1 MSLAAVFA
9 ISAEPSVIICAWG
22 SDSSALRLGVEDSP
36 SIARGGGGNGN
47 DNVYVK
53 GERAG
58 LKMLNKRIVG
68 CVVKNDIE
76 RARIREGDPTG
87 PSLKGEDQAS
97 AWMPALSAEA
107 IQAVRNLYAI
117 TLEGASLDE
126 DALEDAVETA
136 MKALNPSFITG
147 TKRIGAGSDGEE
159 DEDEELD
166 GSQLSGDVR
175 KSKRI
180 RKLAP
185 VSYREVEDDEA
196 GGYEGDNE
204 LFVTDDDKSAESQ
217 SEMGDGMED
226 VIMEGG
232 EGVAR
237 ETSAVAAGEPEKADE
252 AMAEPDQETITLERI
267 SGQAA
272 TFEARGG
279 V

>member
-1 MSLAAVFA
+1 
-9 ISAEPSVIICAWG
+9 
-22 SDSSALRLGVEDSP
+22 
-36 SIARGGGGNGN
+36 
-47 DNVYVK
+47 
-53 GERAG
+53 
-58 LKMLNKRIVG
+58 MLNKRIVG

-97 AWMPALSAEA
+97 AWITTTPARLDPVQATDSMDDNRIRDSTILDLATHLTALAQVQALPAKRGMPALSAEA